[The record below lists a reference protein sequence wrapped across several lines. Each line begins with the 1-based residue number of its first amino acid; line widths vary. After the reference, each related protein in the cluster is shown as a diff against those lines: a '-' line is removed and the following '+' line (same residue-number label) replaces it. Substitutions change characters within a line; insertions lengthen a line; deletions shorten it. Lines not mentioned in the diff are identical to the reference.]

1 MKNFWKYFGFGTFG
15 LLVVLYLAF
24 LFVLPN
30 VIHLENYTQV
40 ANDFL
45 KKNYGMSFSWK
56 NPKITTNPMLSIGL
70 KAEDIKIF
78 MPDNSVLFS
87 TDAIKTR
94 VALPSLFAL
103 TVKVSCIELD
113 KPIINIES
121 NIEKGKKQY
130 KIVRLVEQIY
140 NNNTKF
146 LQEGVKD
153 NEEETNFS
161 WIRIKVPN
169 VKLNNYALQIKDTK
183 TGENLAFSGEELRAG
198 YFNGKNVKV
207 KTIAELKL
215 NNKKM
220 VGFDLDINSAL
231 PAATPKDEEDD
242 KLYMLQIPYYD
253 AIGIYKNYNVKA
265 NVSSKLKIRNTRR
278 GFVSRGYFNVDD
290 FEYNLASYVLPKS
303 YFHTEFLGK
312 KLKFDS
318 NIYLSKKD
326 KAQILAL
333 VRYGRFKG
341 LNLTVKTDKIQIS
354 DLIKLAHC
362 ALNASHIKNNLDTLS
377 TAGYIQSDFNLRAT
391 RRRVK
396 SQGYFKINNGW
407 AKFKS
412 SPLKIANLNS
422 DILFNGDE
430 VKIANTNIL
439 INDTKFNLKGTIDSK
454 TNTDLA
460 FDLENLPLSKL
471 FVALAEPVV
480 RRNYAVKSGSLY
492 LKGTALG
499 KFKKMNTNINL
510 DVKNLNIA
518 DRLNNLE
525 VKNSHFATK
534 FVQIGNKYTGNLSNS
549 DFQVLLK
556 NFNSSLLMEK
566 LNIVFDRDKIQ
577 LEPTHL
583 NFNKNSK
590 IKFEGMVSDY
600 AKKPLYNFTSEGL
613 ISTHDLQTFLGEESA
628 VFFDKKGNLPLL
640 MTFSG
645 DNKKQTLDTTI
656 LANHANYITPFD
668 MAILKGR
675 ESELKFLADFKGN
688 RIKIKDTGISIIER
702 VPSEKDEDKIDIV
715 RTPVLKVSG
724 TLEGEDINLLQV
736 ALPTKLAGSIVAF
749 DNSKFDVA
757 GKLLITGKAA
767 NPHFRGGFNVSGVDI
782 PQLRTKLDELNLAFL
797 GTKLDL
803 ALRTL
808 DLDNSKINMSLKM
821 PVLPQNGN
829 IVVENFNLDSRFID
843 VDKVLKILDDFAKI
857 TAPKNQKVAQNSGA
871 QNTKAQDI
879 PVVLQKGRIL
889 IWGLKTGDIRVRAI
903 RSRLALR
910 KNILYLNNLVARAF
924 KGRVNGDISVN
935 LLNSKLGI
943 KLAGSGLD
951 MEKMLIDVAKMKDA
965 ISGTLDFD
973 TDISLQGATYEEQMK
988 SLAGNVNFAIHKGQ
1002 FGPFGR
1008 LENLILAENIRNSE
1022 FFQTALGSVINSLA
1036 SIDTSH
1042 FEKLVGVINF
1052 KDGIVNL
1059 DAMNSTGN
1067 TVSFNIF
1074 GNVDIL
1080 ANTADIRFR
1089 GRLASMVSD
1098 ALGPIAAVNPINLIK
1113 NTPGLN
1119 VAMQKAFF
1127 LFCEEVTQEEMDKIP
1142 NFASDAK
1149 DYNATKFQIILRGDL
1164 AKPLTLV
1171 KSFKWLALAS
1181 DIGQAQEFASLLIDE
1196 ENDTPAE
1203 IRAKKKAIREKEK
1216 NSKK

>member
-1 MKNFWKYFGFGTFG
+1 MKKFLKYFGFSVLG
-15 LLVVLYLAF
+15 LICALYLAF

-30 VIHLENYTQV
+30 VIHLENYTNL

-45 KKNYGMSFSWK
+45 KQNYGVSFSWK
-56 NPKITTNPMLSIGL
+56 NPKVTTNPLLSLGV
-70 KAEDIKIF
+70 KADDIKLF
-78 MPDNSVLFS
+78 MPDNSVIFS
-87 TDAIKTR
+87 SDSIKAR
-94 VALPSLFAL
+94 VALPSLLAL
-103 TVKVSCIELD
+103 TVKVSSVEVD
-113 KPIINIES
+113 KPFVNIES

-130 KIVRLVEQIY
+130 KIVRLIEEIY

-146 LQEGVKD
+146 LQEGVQNNGD
-153 NEEETNFS
+153 ENNLSF
-161 WIRIKVPN
+161 IRIKVPN
-169 VKLNNYALQIKDTK
+169 VKLNNYTLQVFDTK
-183 TGENLAFSGEELRAG
+183 TGEKLALVGDELVAG

-215 NNKKM
+215 NDNKM
-220 VGFDLDINSAL
+220 VGFDLNINSDI
-231 PAATPKDEEDD
+231 PAPAKKDEEDD
-242 KLYMLQIPYYD
+242 KLYMLQVPYYD
-253 AIGIYKNYNVKA
+253 VIGIYKNYNVKA
-265 NVSSKLKIRNTRR
+265 RVATKLKIKNSRH
-278 GFVSRGYFNVDD
+278 GFVSRGYLNVDD

-303 YFHTEFLGK
+303 FFHTEFLGK

-326 KAQILAL
+326 KAEILAF

-354 DLIKLAHC
+354 DLIKLAHS
-362 ALNASHIKNNLDTLS
+362 ALKASKIKSNLDTLS
-377 TAGYIQSDFNLRAT
+377 TSGYIQSDFNLKANKRK
-391 RRRVK
+391 VK

-412 SPLKIANLNS
+412 SPLKIADLTS

-439 INDTKFNLKGTIDSK
+439 INDTKFNLKGVIDSK

-471 FVALAEPVV
+471 FVALAEPVI
-480 RRNYAVKSGSLY
+480 RKNYAVKSGSLY
-492 LKGTALG
+492 LKGTATG
-499 KFKKMNTNINL
+499 KFKNLNTNINL

-525 VKNSHFATK
+525 LKNSNFATK
-534 FVQIGNKYTGNLSNS
+534 FEQIGDKFTGTLSNS

-556 NFNSSLLMEK
+556 NFNSSLLLQK
-566 LNIVFDRDKIQ
+566 LNIAFDKDKIE
-577 LEPTHL
+577 LEPTSL
-583 NFNKNSK
+583 IFNKESK
-590 IKFEGMVSDY
+590 IKFEGNIANY
-600 AKKPLYNFTSEGL
+600 AKKPLYDFKSEGL
-613 ISTHDLQTFLGEESA
+613 ISTSDLQTFLGEESA
-628 VFFDKKGNLPLL
+628 IYFDKKGKLPLL
-640 MTFSG
+640 ASFKG
-645 DNKKQTLDTTI
+645 DNKKQTLESTI
-656 LANHANYITPFD
+656 FANHANYITPVD
-668 MAILKGR
+668 ISALKGG
-675 ESELKFLADFKGN
+675 EVELKFLSDFKGN

-702 VPSEKDEDKIDIV
+702 VPSEKDDDTYDIV

-724 TLEGEDINLLQV
+724 TLAGDDINLLQIT
-736 ALPTKLAGSIVAF
+736 LPSKLSGSLVAF
-749 DNSKFDVA
+749 KNSKFDVA
-757 GKLLITGKAA
+757 GKLLVTGKMA
-767 NPHFRGGFNVSGVDI
+767 NPHFRGGFNVTNLSI
-782 PQLRTKLDELNLAFL
+782 PELRTKLNELNLAFL
-797 GTKLDL
+797 GTKLDV
-803 ALRTL
+803 ALKTL

-843 VDKVLKILDDFAKI
+843 VDKTLKILEDFTKI
-857 TAPKNQKVAQNSGA
+857 TTPKNTKVAQTSNA
-871 QNTKAQDI
+871 QNTKEQNI
-879 PVVLQKGRIL
+879 PLVLQKGRML
-889 IWGLKTGDIRVRAI
+889 IWNLKSGDIQIRAI
-903 RSRLALR
+903 RSRLSVR
-910 KNILYLNNLVARAF
+910 KNVLYLNNLIARAF
-924 KGRVNGDISVN
+924 RGRVHGDITVN

-951 MEKMLIDVAKMKDA
+951 IEKALYDAVKMKDA
-965 ISGTLDFD
+965 ISGKLDFE
-973 TDISLQGATYEEQMK
+973 TDITLSGATYEEQVK
-988 SLAGNVNFAIHKGQ
+988 SLAGDVDFTVHKGQ

-1022 FFQTALGSVINSLA
+1022 FFQTALGAAINSLA
-1036 SIDTSH
+1036 TLDTSH
-1042 FEKLVGVINF
+1042 FEKLVGTINF
-1052 KDGIVNL
+1052 KDGIANL
-1059 DAMNSTGN
+1059 AAIDSAGN

-1127 LFCEEVTQEEMDKIP
+1127 LFCEEITQDEMDKIP

-1164 AKPLTLV
+1164 AKPLTLI
-1171 KSFKWLALAS
+1171 KSFKWLALAAE
-1181 DIGQAQEFASLLIDE
+1181 IGQAQEFASLLIDE

-1203 IRAKKKAIREKEK
+1203 IRAKKKALKEKEE